1 MAGVLDLSKDPGN
14 DLEVVRDVLRY
25 FVRNPEA
32 ADTIEGVARWRL
44 LDQKIHDNLR
54 EVTRAIA
61 WLVANGLLA
70 EDRLPASFG
79 RTDEDV
85 QSRPKA
91 HTQEEQKLVR
101 SVFRLNKEAMRQ
113 IEHFLQPKTLK
124 GKKRVE
130 SEIGQ
135 PAERNTKSLGFSA
148 TWRSRSMTRLR
159 CIFRRSIS

>member
-1 MAGVLDLSKDPGN
+1 MAGVLDLSKDPEN

-70 EDRLPASFG
+70 EDRLPASLG
-79 RTDEDV
+79 RSDQDV
-85 QSRPKA
+85 QPRPKA
-91 HTQEEQKLVR
+91 HAQEEQKHVKSL
-101 SVFRLNKEAMRQ
+101 FRLNKEATRQ
-113 IEHFLQPKTLK
+113 IERFLQQKTSK
-124 GKKRVE
+124 GKK
-130 SEIGQ
+130 
-135 PAERNTKSLGFSA
+135 KSGK
-148 TWRSRSMTRLR
+148 
-159 CIFRRSIS
+159 